1 MTSKLALHVQQHKN
15 WTANSHAA
23 WIKVIDPPEQ
33 NKWPRH
39 QIVGRVYIPDGEA
52 NAMIARGA
60 AGAEEWF
67 RRVLP
72 GIQRAPYVM
81 IWELPN
87 EPQPVA
93 ELAFCHQLADFT
105 LRVAAL
111 LHGIG
116 KKVVGGNLSEGNPG
130 GNEQERRERFV
141 AIARGLAAC
150 DWWSQH
156 CYWVLDYPHTE
167 AGMNDWHAYRY
178 RLNMRYAREAGIK
191 LPRLMLTEVGIDGG
205 VVGVKAKGWRTFCQG
220 NWQAYQAQL
229 AQFDSGLHEDPDV
242 EAAFIFTAGANADW
256 TDFAVGEWENA
267 QLDAYIDA
275 QGGPY
280 VPKAAQPPPAAN
292 PGTLGEALRA
302 EFGAAGYEDLT
313 TTLAKHAML
322 RYGRRAL
329 AQIDRV
335 VIHHTDARRDATWQA
350 VARYHVEQNDWPGIG
365 YHVGVQTRAGGMV
378 VSLLNAP
385 ETVSYH
391 AHQVGNERG
400 VAVCIAGQFEQTAPS
415 AAEVET
421 LRRVVAVIR
430 RWATWRHLAV
440 QGHGDVPGN
449 DTACPGASL
458 AALLP
463 TISDP
468 VATIDRAVLL
478 AAADAAQVM
487 RLNPQAALQKR
498 IFEDGFVPTSPEFEI
513 AHDARVYIAQRAEHL
528 RTGAVR
534 VYYCLRG
541 QWDAVR
547 YEVR

>member
-1 MTSKLALHVQQHKN
+1 MTSKLALHVQGHVGWSADSRAK
-15 WTANSHAA
+15 
-23 WIKVIDPPEQ
+23 WIKVIDPPAN

-39 QIVGRVYIPDGEA
+39 EVIGRVYIPDGEA

-72 GIQRAPYVM
+72 GIQRAPYVS

-105 LRVAAL
+105 LRAAAL

-116 KKVVGGNLSEGNPG
+116 KRVVGGNLSEGNPG

-156 CYWVLDYPHTE
+156 CYWVLAYPHTE

-229 AQFDSGLHEDPDV
+229 AQFDSGLHEDPNV
-242 EAAFIFTAGANADW
+242 EVAFVFTAGANADW

-280 VPKAAQPPPAAN
+280 VPEAVVPAPVPVPAPQPIVVQAAPPVAS
-292 PGTLGEALRA
+292 ALRSA
-302 EFGAAGYEDLT
+302 VTAFSQRDARWQGQRLGTGSATIGQVGCAVTALASLLRDWGADTDPARLNAWLTANGGFAQQNLLVWNRVAGLGARLVELVRCGLMAAPVERLAQELAAGRGVIVQVDIDPGGTVQSHWVRL
-313 TTLAKHAML
+313 TTLAERSGHAMDPWQL
-322 RYGRRAL
+322 PGRELTGLDRYL
-329 AQIDRV
+329 AGADW
-335 VIHHTDARRDATWQA
+335 TAAR
-350 VARYHVEQNDWPGIG
+350 GIFAAAI
-365 YHVGVQTRAGGMV
+365 YERTTATRAGLAMTDEV
-378 VSLLNAP
+378 QNVLAR
-385 ETVSYH
+385 
-391 AHQVGNERG
+391 RG
-400 VAVCIAGQFEQTAPS
+400 
-415 AAEVET
+415 
-421 LRRVVAVIR
+421 RR
-430 RWATWRHLAV
+430 
-440 QGHGDVPGN
+440 GG
-449 DTACPGASL
+449 
-458 AALLP
+458 
-463 TISDP
+463 
-468 VATIDRAVLL
+468 
-478 AAADAAQVM
+478 
-487 RLNPQAALQKR
+487 
-498 IFEDGFVPTSPEFEI
+498 
-513 AHDARVYIAQRAEHL
+513 RV
-528 RTGAVR
+528 
-534 VYYCLRG
+534 
-541 QWDAVR
+541 
-547 YEVR
+547 